1 MKTPRRSR
9 ASAFVAINGD
19 ALREARKE
27 RGLSI
32 GELATRVGV
41 TKAYVSKLELGYSP
55 RCSVTVHASL
65 VQALRPNRTDAFRTD
80 KAVA

>member
-9 ASAFVAINGD
+9 ASAFVAVNGE
-19 ALREARKE
+19 AIREARKT

-32 GELATRVGV
+32 EQLATRLGV

-65 VQALRPNRTDAFRTD
+65 VQALRPDRADAFRTD
-80 KAVA
+80 KAAA